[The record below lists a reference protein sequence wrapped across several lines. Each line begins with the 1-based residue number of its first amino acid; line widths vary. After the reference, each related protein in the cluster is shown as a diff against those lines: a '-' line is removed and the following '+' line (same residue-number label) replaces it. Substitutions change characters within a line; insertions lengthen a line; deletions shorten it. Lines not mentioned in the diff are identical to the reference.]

1 VHADFSIAKTQN
13 AQVERQGM
21 MAGNDSAVGVAV
33 RQFFR
38 PSVLALLALAVVFGG
53 FSYGYKLAQ
62 YMQHS
67 EVTRATLTRA
77 WLEDRSASVAV
88 VSHAQADPG
97 KLLGLALV
105 AAALLRMAHRTP
117 DIFFDEAAPTREAF
131 HSSSL
136 IPFRAPP
143 ISNPSLA

>member
-1 VHADFSIAKTQN
+1 MANANRGN
-13 AQVERQGM
+13 AQVERQAM
-21 MAGNDSAVGVAV
+21 MAGNDPAVGIAL

-38 PSVLALLALAVVFGG
+38 PYVLAFVALAVAFGG

-62 YMQHS
+62 YLQHP

-88 VSHAQADPG
+88 VSHAHADPG

-117 DIFFDEAAPTREAF
+117 DIFFDEAAPAREAF
-131 HSSSL
+131 YSSSL